1 MRQVAATFKYD
12 YGCTCRSCTYYGYYF
27 LWRLLAFLRRQ
38 PQRLAEHL
46 CLCVLVHWCSSA
58 VAHWRSVALAHWR
71 IGAFVALVIGIG
83 ALVH

>member
-46 CLCVLVHWCSSA
+46 CLVYWCIGA
-58 VAHWRSVALAHWR
+58 VAHWC
-71 IGAFVALVIGIG
+71 IDAFVALVIGIG